1 MDTKF
6 TPTRYANSAD
16 TVLIGEIS
24 QYELV
29 TVNNRG
35 VTSEFARFFVTPKQT
50 LSGNPEEPF
59 WAIWRSTAR
68 FSPPGFKQGA
78 WLMALNWQRQSH
90 KPSTLKEDFPKATG
104 DRLFEIY
111 QDLCYP
117 ETWIFRPHSPEAQAI
132 IEVLRKQTEVD

>member
-1 MDTKF
+1 
-6 TPTRYANSAD
+6 
-16 TVLIGEIS
+16 
-24 QYELV
+24 
-29 TVNNRG
+29 
-35 VTSEFARFFVTPKQT
+35 
-50 LSGNPEEPF
+50 
-59 WAIWRSTAR
+59 
-68 FSPPGFKQGA
+68 
-78 WLMALNWQRQSH
+78 MALNWQRQSH